1 MPTLPCQRRTYYYL
15 SGSKVRK
22 VWGAVAITIEELDGK
37 YEVFSQ
43 KIGGGTNVPD
53 GDGTTE
59 IRNGLTYRKDKNGF
73 IWESAF
79 TIAGADQV
87 QMESTIDPSHA
98 GADKF
103 IKDEKGNLTKGMLT
117 YRAILNATRDNGK
130 LVLKGDINH
139 GGEITRLTL
148 KKIS

>member
-1 MPTLPCQRRTYYYL
+1 VT
-15 SGSKVRK
+15 
-22 VWGAVAITIEELDGK
+22 ITIDELDGK
-37 YEVFSQ
+37 YEVFSE
-43 KIGGGTNVPD
+43 KVGGGSNVPD

-73 IWESAF
+73 IWESSF
-79 TIAGADQV
+79 TIAGKDKV

-103 IKDEKGNLTKGMLT
+103 IRDEKGNLTKGMLT
-117 YRAILNATRDNGK
+117 YRAILDASRDNGR

-148 KKIS
+148 KKI